1 MVSQEGLHQKWPSL
15 PIWMTVIMDDND
27 KSSYKGILSLVD
39 KSEELTSV
47 MSILLSI
54 RLYVFYR
61 FTEQYKKLYNSD
73 VILR

>member
-1 MVSQEGLHQKWPSL
+1 
-15 PIWMTVIMDDND
+15 MTVIMDDND

-73 VILR
+73 VILRWN